1 MSTVE
6 NKIKFATK
14 EWTEA
19 LMIEIN
25 ESEAYAKAAE
35 KWEGDFIFTFIP
47 DGTGAFNKE
56 ANVYC
61 DLWHGK
67 CREAYLITPE
77 RPAPEKV
84 EYIYAGKYGNW
95 LKLFDGKIGPL
106 KGIMQRKF
114 DVKCSARSMA
124 KLMRALKA
132 AQELVKCTTLIKNV
146 EYP

>member
-1 MSTVE
+1 MVVYGSEEWV
-6 NKIKFATK
+6 K
-14 EWTEA
+14 E
-19 LMIEIN
+19 LVKKIN
-25 ESEAYAKAAE
+25 ESEAYEKAAK
-35 KWEGDFIFTFIP
+35 KWEGDFIFTTIP
-47 DGTGAFNKE
+47 DGTGTLTE
-56 ANVYC
+56 ETSVYC

-67 CREAYLITPE
+67 CRDAYLITPD

-84 EYIYAGKYGNW
+84 EYVYAGKYGNW

-132 AQELVKCTTLIKNV
+132 AQELVKCTTMIEDV

>member
-1 MSTVE
+1 MVVFGSQEWVE
-6 NKIKFATK
+6 ELFKK
-14 EWTEA
+14 
-19 LMIEIN
+19 IN
-25 ESEAYAKAAE
+25 ESEAYEQAAKT
-35 KWEGDFIFTFIP
+35 WEGDFIFRTIP
-47 DGTGAFNKE
+47 DGTGNFTE
-56 ANVYC
+56 QIDIYC

-67 CREAYLITPE
+67 CREAYVVTPE
-77 RPAPEKV
+77 KPAPEKV

-132 AQELVKCTTLIKNV
+132 AQELVKCTTMIENV